1 MIFGRRNRP
10 ALGTRLREFLRPR
23 KSWRRGF
30 RYIGRRVQRLPD
42 TPHRIALGFAC
53 GVLASFTPLFTLHFF
68 VAMGLAIAV
77 RANVL
82 AAALGT
88 FFGNPLTFPFIAG
101 ISLSLGGRI
110 LGSRRAEAAAE
121 NFDPAIVFRDLQY
134 FLDRIFWPYLAGGV
148 LPGLACGLASYF
160 LLRPVVAAYQ
170 QRRRMKLVEAAA
182 QRVRAGLARGAIKG
196 NPVLDK
202 PEGLT

>member
-1 MIFGRRNRP
+1 MIFRRRNRP
-10 ALGTRLREFLRPR
+10 PLWGRIVEAVRPR

-42 TPHRIALGFAC
+42 TPHRIALGVAC
-53 GVLASFTPLFTLHFF
+53 GVMASFTPLFTLHFF
-68 VAMGLAIAV
+68 VAMGLALVV

-101 ISLSLGGRI
+101 LSLSLGGWM
-110 LGSRRAEAAAE
+110 LGSAKAEAAAQ
-121 NFDPAIVFRDLQY
+121 NFDPVIVFRDVGY
-134 FLDRIFWPYLAGGV
+134 FLDRIFWPYLLGGCV
-148 LPGLACGLASYF
+148 PGLAAAGAAYV

-170 QRRRMKLVEAAA
+170 RRRRAKLVAVADA
-182 QRVRAGLARGAIKG
+182 RVRAGLSRTPIKG
-196 NPVLDK
+196 NPVVAPD
-202 PEGLT
+202 GGRA